1 VKILLKLK
9 AKLLSMLL
17 TIRYRGNMKKISVII
32 FIYFLF
38 IAGVSAKTFSTTNN
52 YGWVSE
58 AFKYSYQ
65 LKDTEGNWTTVVENK
80 KYYIIKEG
88 RQLGNSE
95 QTFSGSLPE
104 SGTYVSGRMLVKSW
118 IVKAWVINDG
128 KIWYTKNVVDNSF
141 EYQNFATDNESKYGE
156 WTLDFEN
163 SEEFKATGGMFY
175 VQNFHTPLVI
185 GDEDVIFTGLNISDY
200 DDGISLTT
208 GADKWAHGIYF
219 EKERLFKGLIRG
231 IPKKIIR
238 INYSATMTD
247 RENMTGDV
255 VMVLD
260 ENGKYLDGNFYR
272 GHQGDIPRT
281 LTYAYRTS
289 DVEFNNLASDGL
301 SGDFKMTFIAKKNTY
316 RIIEGS
322 FDCDT
327 GSASL
332 VKIQSLDDDLNVT
345 SILNAGETSSDGKI
359 LQGSGWTLSGSGS
372 TTCQDLTGS

>member
-1 VKILLKLK
+1 MILK

-38 IAGVSAKTFSTTNN
+38 INSVIAWTHSTTNN

-58 AFKYSYQ
+58 AFRYSYQ
-65 LKDTEGNWTTVVENK
+65 LKDSEGNWTTVVDDQT
-80 KYYIIKEG
+80 YYIIKEG
-88 RQLGNSE
+88 RQLGDSE

-104 SGTYVSGRMLVKSW
+104 SGTYVSGRMIAKAW
-118 IVKAWVINDG
+118 IVKAWVVDNG
-128 KIWYTKNVVDNSF
+128 TIWYTNNTTDNSF
-141 EYQNFATDNESKYGE
+141 EYQNFATDDESKYGE
-156 WTLDFEN
+156 WTLDFES
-163 SEEFKATGGMFY
+163 SEEFKSTGGMVFE
-175 VQNFHTPLVI
+175 QNFYTPLVI

-219 EKERLFKGLIRG
+219 EKERLFKGLLRG
-231 IPKKIIR
+231 IPKKIVR

-260 ENGKYLDGNFYR
+260 ENGKYLDGSFYR

-281 LTYAYRTS
+281 LIWALGATG
-289 DVEFNNLASDGL
+289 VEFNNLASDGL
-301 SGDFKMTFIAKKNTY
+301 SGDFKMTFNASDGTAYKF
-316 RIIEGS
+316 IEGS
-322 FDCDT
+322 FDCST
-327 GSASL
+327 GYADII
-332 VKIQSLDDDLNVT
+332 KIQSLDEDLNVEST
-345 SILNAGETSSDGKI
+345 IEAGETSSDETI
-359 LQGSGWTLSGSGS
+359 LQGSGWTLNETGT
-372 TTCQDLTGS
+372 TTCQDLTTN

>member
-1 VKILLKLK
+1 
-9 AKLLSMLL
+9 
-17 TIRYRGNMKKISVII
+17 MKKISVII

-38 IAGVSAKTFSTTNN
+38 ITGVSAETFSTTNN

-65 LKDTEGNWTTVVENK
+65 LKDSEGNWTTVVEDQT
-80 KYYIIKEG
+80 YYIVKEG
-88 RQLGNSE
+88 RHFGDFE
-95 QTFSGSLPE
+95 KDFSGSLPE
-104 SGTYVSGRMLVKSW
+104 SGTYVSGRMIVKSW
-118 IVKAWVINDG
+118 IVKAWVVNDG
-128 KIWYTKNVVDNSF
+128 KIWYTNNTTNNSF
-141 EYQNFATDNESKYGE
+141 DYQTFATNDESKYGE
-156 WTLDFEN
+156 WTLDVE
-163 SEEFKATGGMFY
+163 SIEEFKSTGGAIFDHNFY
-175 VQNFHTPLVI
+175 TPLVI
-185 GDEDVIFTGLNISDY
+185 GNEDVVFTGLNISDSN
-200 DDGISLTT
+200 DGISITT
-208 GADKWAHGIYF
+208 GSDRWEHGIYF
-219 EKERLFKGLIRG
+219 EKERLFKGLLRG
-231 IPKKIIR
+231 IPKKIVR

-301 SGDFKMTFIAKKNTY
+301 SGDFKMTFNANKNTY
-316 RIIEGS
+316 RVIEGS

-332 VKIQSLDDDLNVT
+332 VKIQNLDDDLYVT
-345 SILNAGETSSDGKI
+345 STLNAGETSSDGKI
-359 LQGSGWTLSGSGS
+359 LQESGWTLSGSGL
-372 TTCQDLTGS
+372 TTCQDLSIN

>member
-1 VKILLKLK
+1 
-9 AKLLSMLL
+9 MLL

-58 AFKYSYQ
+58 AFKYSFQ
-65 LKDTEGNWTTVVENK
+65 LKDLEGNWITVVENK

-219 EKERLFKGLIRG
+219 EKERYNKTPNIVSKIKFSYFK
-231 IPKKIIR
+231 
-238 INYSATMTD
+238 
-247 RENMTGDV
+247 
-255 VMVLD
+255 
-260 ENGKYLDGNFYR
+260 
-272 GHQGDIPRT
+272 
-281 LTYAYRTS
+281 
-289 DVEFNNLASDGL
+289 
-301 SGDFKMTFIAKKNTY
+301 
-316 RIIEGS
+316 
-322 FDCDT
+322 
-327 GSASL
+327 
-332 VKIQSLDDDLNVT
+332 
-345 SILNAGETSSDGKI
+345 
-359 LQGSGWTLSGSGS
+359 
-372 TTCQDLTGS
+372 